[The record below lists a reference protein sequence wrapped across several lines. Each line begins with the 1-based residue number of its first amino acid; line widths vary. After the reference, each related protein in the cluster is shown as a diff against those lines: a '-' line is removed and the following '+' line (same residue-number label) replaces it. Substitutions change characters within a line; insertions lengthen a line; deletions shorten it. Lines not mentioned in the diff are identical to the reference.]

1 MDRMIAL
8 KPEWFQTHLAFA
20 LWEAWGGWNA
30 AGRTGD
36 PHPAWPWALE
46 EAEPETRA
54 QTKTILADMGTVN
67 DYGCLTEL
75 GIAARDHRVGIGGWK
90 SEADD

>member
-1 MDRMIAL
+1 MIIGDERSLRAMDRMIAL

-36 PHPAWPWALE
+36 PHPAWQWAKVVSTL
-46 EAEPETRA
+46 
-54 QTKTILADMGTVN
+54 ILNIPPDLNPMLNTAM
-67 DYGCLTEL
+67 
-75 GIAARDHRVGIGGWK
+75 
-90 SEADD
+90 